1 MKKSLGKPYAGKPHV
16 RFDEGVTKLTSFVS
30 FVLYST
36 GIENTTIDNSAA
48 YIGNWLK
55 KLKSDSKFIV
65 MAASYAQKAV
75 DYILEHQKGSVKIKD
90 LENLTLVS

>member
-36 GIENTTIDNSAA
+36 GNTIFGSETI
-48 YIGNWLK
+48 
-55 KLKSDSKFIV
+55 
-65 MAASYAQKAV
+65 
-75 DYILEHQKGSVKIKD
+75 
-90 LENLTLVS
+90 